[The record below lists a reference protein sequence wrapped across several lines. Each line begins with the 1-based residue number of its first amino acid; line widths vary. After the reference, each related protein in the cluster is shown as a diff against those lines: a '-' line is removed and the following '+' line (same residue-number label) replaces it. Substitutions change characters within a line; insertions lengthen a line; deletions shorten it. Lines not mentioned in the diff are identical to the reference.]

1 MFTKLLSAPKN
12 QPTTFIHIHFRPL
25 YLKSTNLMLYTD
37 EKERTSAPEHS
48 TKLNSRLDPAWLVQ
62 SEWLKLTALHS
73 FSAVYI
79 KWGYTGWP
87 IWIWRN
93 VTCYEKDNNNW
104 NMPHVLNMFIRQRN
118 LLYSPRH
125 EMDKTCACC
134 SVMSSHTASRKFNS
148 CMNGTIRRVILRDN
162 CPITVRC
169 MC

>member
-1 MFTKLLSAPKN
+1 MF
-12 QPTTFIHIHFRPL
+12 
-25 YLKSTNLMLYTD
+25 YTD
-37 EKERTSAPEHS
+37 EKERTSDPKHS
-48 TKLNSRLDPAWLVQ
+48 TKLNSWLDPVWHVQ

-79 KWGYTGWP
+79 KWSYTGWP

-118 LLYSPRH
+118 LLHSPHH
-125 EMDKTCACC
+125 EMNKMCACC
-134 SVMSSHTASRKFNS
+134 SMGTHNMSACCEFPYCIQSSIPAWMEPWRTLWTLLCPS
-148 CMNGTIRRVILRDN
+148 GGVILRAN
-162 CPITVRC
+162 CPITVGC